1 MQRRRARGIQI
12 ADSVWLEKEIVRKRL
27 AQNKRTLC
35 RSPYTRVKRAF
46 SAVGT
51 KVFDDGE
58 DLINVTFDSMLADEQ
73 RASTAADQL
82 KKECDDASKLFSDVS
97 GIDGSKTARTKL
109 GAISSDTS
117 DILHFLQEQNPAQAK
132 LLEDAILAKLEARLL
147 QASIVP
153 PKAKGGITAT
163 MERLLA
169 SYHDLDDDTKKS
181 LLNNAIS
188 TNNEELQ
195 HRLLTLRQASGST
208 LAKLTKELIKMAD
221 SYKVPELN
229 FDEKAVK
236 RRLNFQG
243 WILKLRPILMMFQ

>member
-1 MQRRRARGIQI
+1 MSYKKPRHRTANLHRRSARGIQI
-12 ADSVWLEKEIVRKRL
+12 AYSVWLEKVLLRKQL
-27 AQNKRTLC
+27 SQNKRNLNHL
-35 RSPYTRVKRAF
+35 PYTRIARAF

-51 KVFDDGE
+51 KVFEEEE

-73 RASTAADQL
+73 RASTAVAQL
-82 KKECDDASKLFSDVS
+82 KKECADASKLFSDVS
-97 GIDGSKTARTKL
+97 DIDGSKTARTKL
-109 GAISSDTS
+109 GGISSDTN
-117 DILHFLQEQNPAQAK
+117 DILHFLQEQSPTQAK

-147 QASIVP
+147 QAPIVP

-163 MERLLA
+163 MERLLE

-229 FDEKAVK
+229 FDEKALK
-236 RRLNFQG
+236 HRLNFQG
-243 WILKLRPILMMFQ
+243 